1 MKKKTLVPFI
11 VFLLGICLISF
22 IVYKTNAHE
31 EEQKHTTAQLN
42 ATTYGERIKN
52 EITNGMEI
60 TDVLKQIL
68 IVKMESLISLIRLQR
83 ILCLTPLKVFSSL
96 PMVL

>member
-31 EEQKHTTAQLN
+31 EEQKHTTAQL
-42 ATTYGERIKN
+42 KMKLQ
-52 EITNGMEI
+52 MEWK
-60 TDVLKQIL
+60 LR
-68 IVKMESLISLIRLQR
+68 M
-83 ILCLTPLKVFSSL
+83 F
-96 PMVL
+96 